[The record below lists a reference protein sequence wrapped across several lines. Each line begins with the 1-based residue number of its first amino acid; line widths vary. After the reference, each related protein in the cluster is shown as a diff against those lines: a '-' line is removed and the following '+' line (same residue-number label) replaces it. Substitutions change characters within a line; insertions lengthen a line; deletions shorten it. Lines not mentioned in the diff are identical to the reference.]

1 MRYFYLHRTI
11 FCIKLKLIMSILNFE
26 NVSKTLGNKLIFDK
40 VSFGIEE
47 GEKVGIVGINGAGK
61 STFLSLASLE
71 MEADDGEIITS
82 NGLKIAS
89 LAQNPVFDENK
100 GILENVSRMAYGEL
114 VNENTSGEVKAT
126 LAKFG
131 ITDAEMSPG
140 LLSGGQKKRAALVA
154 AILSPCDFLILD
166 EPTNHLD
173 IEMTEWLENYLK
185 SYRGTLMLVTHD
197 RYFLDSVCNSILEI
211 DRSRIY
217 RYDEKY
223 SGYLMLKERKM
234 AALYRKDLEW
244 MQRGARARSTKQK
257 AHIQRFEALRDREK
271 PVEDEQLKMSSAVT
285 RLGGKTVE
293 LHDISK
299 SYGDRRLISGF
310 SYNFLRD
317 DRIGIIGPNGCGKS
331 TLIKILLGL
340 TEPDS
345 GYIEAGQTVKFGYFS
360 QENESL
366 DENMRVIDYIK
377 ETAEYIRT
385 ENGLVS
391 ASQMCENFL
400 FNADAQYTLISKL
413 SGGER
418 RRLYLLNVLMSSP
431 NVLILDEPTNDLDIQ
446 TLQILEDYLDGFTGI
461 IIAVSHDRYFLDR
474 IATSIFSFEGNG
486 IIERIPGNYESYRER
501 HPKIESTGKTDKE
514 KNTDNKKGSYNKERK
529 KTRFSYN
536 EQKEY
541 DSIEAEIDELQTRSD
556 ELEKQIAENATDFI
570 KLNELTA
577 EKEATDKALDEKI
590 SRYLE
595 LEEMLESFQRDK
607 T

>member
-1 MRYFYLHRTI
+1 
-11 FCIKLKLIMSILNFE
+11 MSILNFE
-26 NVSKTLGNKLIFDK
+26 NVSKTLGNKVIFDG

-61 STFLSLASLE
+61 STFLALASLE
-71 MEADDGEIITS
+71 MEADEGNIITS

-89 LAQNPVFDENK
+89 LSQNPIFDENIS
-100 GILENVSRMAYGEL
+100 ILENVSRMAYGEL

-131 ITDAEMSPG
+131 ITDSEMRPE

-173 IEMTEWLENYLK
+173 IEMTEWLEKYLK

-211 DRSRIY
+211 DRSKIY
-217 RYDEKY
+217 RYDEDY
-223 SGYLMLKERKM
+223 SGYLLLKQQRLDYEKASERKM

-244 MQRGARARSTKQK
+244 IQRGARARSTKQK

-271 PVEDEQLKMSSAVT
+271 PVEEAQIKMSSAVT

-293 LHDISK
+293 LHNISK
-299 SYGDRRLISGF
+299 SYEDRHLIADF

-331 TLIKILLGL
+331 TFIKILLGL
-340 TEPDS
+340 ISPDS
-345 GYIEAGQTVKFGYFS
+345 GHTEVGQTVKFGYFS
-360 QENESL
+360 QENECL
-366 DENMRVIDYIK
+366 DEAMRVIDYIK

-385 ENGLVS
+385 ENGFVS

-400 FNADAQYTLISKL
+400 FDADDQYTLISKL

-446 TLQILEDYLDGFTGI
+446 TLQILEDYLDRFNGI

-474 IATSIFSFEGNG
+474 IASSIFSFEGNG
-486 IIERIPGNYESYRER
+486 VIERTPGNFESYRER
-501 HPKIESTGKTDKE
+501 HPKAENSVTENKA
-514 KNTDNKKGSYNKERK
+514 KNSETKKGTYVKERK

-541 DSIEAEIDELQTRSD
+541 DTIEAEIDELQVKSD
-556 ELEKQIAENATDFI
+556 ELEKLIAENATDFI
-570 KLNELTA
+570 KLNELTK
-577 EKEATDKALDEKI
+577 EKEITDKALDDKI
-590 SRYLE
+590 SRYVE
-595 LEEMLESFQRDK
+595 LEEMLEGFRK
-607 T
+607 E